1 VYCHTRGFETGPR
14 EALPGND
21 QTGGCLAGVQYE
33 DGGMGRGGRPLWSFT
48 SLGDTGNGFLSAIA
62 IVQALAHRDR
72 TGEGQFCT
80 TSIVN
85 AQLLVSSGVIACADG
100 TGFARPRVDA
110 MQYGFSALHRL
121 YECADGWLCVVATEE
136 GHAEALCSVLGVVR
150 AVDDGELA
158 RRLEARF
165 RTKSATAWSAALD
178 AAGVPVEVCDPEFA
192 LRLHD
197 DPEAQKRRLTVSYQH
212 PFVGKLDQIGLVYA
226 LSETPGRIQGPP
238 LVVGQHT
245 RELMRELGYSD
256 EQVDEAIAAKW
267 AGEWR
272 ASE

>member
-1 VYCHTRGFETGPR
+1 
-14 EALPGND
+14 
-21 QTGGCLAGVQYE
+21 
-33 DGGMGRGGRPLWSFT
+33 
-48 SLGDTGNGFLSAIA
+48 
-62 IVQALAHRDR
+62 VQALAHRDR

-85 AQLLVSSGVIACADG
+85 AQLLVTSSVIARADG
-100 TGFARPRVDA
+100 MGFPRPRVDG

-136 GHAEALCSVLGVVR
+136 VHAAALCRALGVER
-150 AVDDGELA
+150 AVDDGEFA

-165 RTKSATAWSAALD
+165 RTKPATAWFATLD
-178 AAGVPVEVCDPEFA
+178 AVGVPVEVCDSEFA

-197 DPEAQKRRLTVSYQH
+197 DPEAQKRRLTVSYRH
-212 PFVGKLDQIGLVYA
+212 PLVGKLDQIGLVYS

-256 EQVDEAIAAKW
+256 AQVDEAVAAKW
-267 AGEWR
+267 AGEWK
-272 ASE
+272 ATA

>member
-1 VYCHTRGFETGPR
+1 M
-14 EALPGND
+14 A
-21 QTGGCLAGVQYE
+21 
-33 DGGMGRGGRPLWSFT
+33 RGGKPLWSFT

-62 IVQALAHRDR
+62 IVHALAHRDR
-72 TGEGQFCT
+72 TGQGQFCT

-85 AQLLVSSGVIACADG
+85 AQLLVSSTAVARPDG
-100 TGFARPRVDA
+100 TGFERPRVDA
-110 MQYGFSALHRL
+110 LQTGFSALHRL
-121 YECADGWLCVVATEE
+121 YECADGWLCVVAAEE
-136 GHAEALCSVLGVVR
+136 AQAAALCRGLGIER
-150 AVDDGELA
+150 SGDDAELA

-165 RTKSATAWSAALD
+165 RTRRAGEWFAALD

-197 DPEAQKRRLTVSYQH
+197 DAESTKRRLSVSYQH
-212 PFVGKLDQIGLVYA
+212 PFVGRLDQIGLVYS

-245 RELMRELGYSD
+245 RELMRELGYTD
-256 EQVDEAIAAKW
+256 AQVDEAVAAKW

-272 ASE
+272 PA